1 MLFNKNCCRIE
12 TTKRCFAQHDERT
25 TNEAA
30 AEAEAEAEAARE
42 SARRSYNGQPNNQP
56 TNPLERAAAKG
67 AGRGHTADSVV
78 CGLSVQLK
86 SVRAINNIGAFA
98 NNKQQENPT
107 TGGA

>member
-1 MLFNKNCCRIE
+1 MRQRQRLRLRLRLGQSENQPVDHTTDNE
-12 TTKRCFAQHDERT
+12 TTEPTEPTYWRELQPKGL
-25 TNEAA
+25 
-30 AEAEAEAEAARE
+30 AEGTPD
-42 SARRSYNGQPNNQP
+42 SA
-56 TNPLERAAAKG
+56 
-67 AGRGHTADSVV
+67 V